1 VFPLRTVL
9 CASDLSDAAS
19 EAIDQAAAI
28 SRRDGARLVVLH
40 VMPVPVVVPVA
51 IGEVLVPQPIEPEDL
66 LARDQAAL
74 YRQVQTVPAAASAVR
89 EVVRA
94 SGSVIDAILQRA
106 ESLAAELLVVAS
118 HRRSG
123 VERVLLGSTA
133 LALVHKAHRPVL
145 VARPPSGRGTV
156 VAGTD
161 LSLGSLAA
169 LRAAAEEARRRRA
182 RLIVVHALDLPPP
195 SLSLGS
201 ASVPAPADDPRSVP
215 AQRRAAEERLAR
227 FLGKAEVQAEAMVAE
242 GPAAASIVALAEQT
256 GVELI
261 VVGTVSRRRLERV
274 FLGSVADA
282 VVRKAPCSVLT
293 VPAPTV
299 VPDPRGDLLDE

>member
-1 VFPLRTVL
+1 
-9 CASDLSDAAS
+9 
-19 EAIDQAAAI
+19 
-28 SRRDGARLVVLH
+28 
-40 VMPVPVVVPVA
+40 VVPVA

-74 YRQVQTVPAAASAVR
+74 HRQVQTIPAAASAVL

-106 ESLAAELLVVAS
+106 ESLAADLLVVAI

-145 VARPPSGRGTV
+145 VARRPPRRGAV

-161 LSLGSLAA
+161 LSLGSLPA

-182 RLIVVHALDLPPP
+182 RLIVLHALDLPSP
-195 SLSLGS
+195 SLSLGN
-201 ASVPAPADDPRSVP
+201 ATVPAPADDPRSVT
-215 AQRRAAEERLAR
+215 AQRRVAEERLAG
-227 FLGKAEVQAEAMVAE
+227 FLRKAEVEAEAVVAE
-242 GPAAASIVALAEQT
+242 GAAAASIVALAGQT
-256 GVELI
+256 GGELV

-274 FLGSVADA
+274 FLGSVAEA
-282 VVRKAPCSVLT
+282 VVRKASCSVLT
-293 VPAPTV
+293 VPAPNV